1 MWIAFPFS
9 ERKILFTQALDEV
22 APKVTTVHRRR
33 QRCPWMTPRLLNLI
47 HKQKSLYRK
56 VLKSNKQDQVAV
68 KNHRH
73 FRNLTSNMYR
83 CLKTNNYITGRQDQ
97 RLPPSVNL
105 TDLASHFRHLLTQP
119 QSKHNLSCPDGPDV
133 ERSLCE
139 FAPVSPAEVEKL
151 LKGLNPSKASGPDNI
166 SSAELKLSA
175 KCIAG
180 KIATIFNE
188 SLRSGDLP
196 TEFKTGHVIS
206 LLKPGKTDTTN
217 PASYRGITLTPVLS
231 KVLERVVYNQVT
243 AFLNETAALND
254 QQYGFRKGYSCVDL
268 LTVAVD
274 DWLLALAR
282 DQKLSTAIAFL
293 DLSKA
298 FDNVRHQQLLIFL
311 QRFRSTLVGQ
321 CFGGFRTT
329 SLEGLTEL
337 W

>member
-1 MWIAFPFS
+1 MVRMW
-9 ERKILFTQALDEV
+9 
-22 APKVTTVHRRR
+22 
-33 QRCPWMTPRLLNLI
+33 
-47 HKQKSLYRK
+47 
-56 VLKSNKQDQVAV
+56 
-68 KNHRH
+68 
-73 FRNLTSNMYR
+73 
-83 CLKTNNYITGRQDQ
+83 
-97 RLPPSVNL
+97 SVP
-105 TDLASHFRHLLTQP
+105 A
-119 QSKHNLSCPDGPDV
+119 
-133 ERSLCE
+133 LCE
-139 FAPVSPAEVEKL
+139 FALVSPAEVEKL

-196 TEFKTGHVIS
+196 TEFKIGHVIP

-217 PASYRGITLTPVLS
+217 PASYRAITLTPVLS
-231 KVLERVVYNQVT
+231 KVLERVVHNQVT

-268 LTVAVD
+268 MTVAVD
-274 DWLLALAR
+274 DWLLAR

-293 DLSKA
+293 DLSI
-298 FDNVRHQQLLIFL
+298 RLLTMSTISSCSYF
-311 QRFRSTLVGQ
+311 FKGSTLVGQ

-337 W
+337 